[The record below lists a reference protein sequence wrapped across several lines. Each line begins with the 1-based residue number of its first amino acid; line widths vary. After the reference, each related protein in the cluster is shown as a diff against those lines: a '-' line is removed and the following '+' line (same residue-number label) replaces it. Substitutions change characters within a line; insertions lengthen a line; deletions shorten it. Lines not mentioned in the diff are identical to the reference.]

1 MEKKEIKTK
10 KELEMEKGEEKE
22 VKEVPVETEVS
33 AMEKRLE
40 KGKTTAQKVFE
51 DMISTF
57 REKQREFEK
66 AMSEYGVPTGKLVMD
81 VIETDEDVI
90 VKTDLPGVK
99 KEDIV
104 VDLTEDS
111 LEVMAK
117 FEEESTVE
125 GENFI
130 KKERK
135 YGEAKRAVSLPKQI
149 KIDEA
154 SAKFADGVLTVT
166 IPKEEKKRHHLK
178 LE

>member
-10 KELEMEKGEEKE
+10 KELKMEKSGEKE
-22 VKEVPVETEVS
+22 IKEVPVETGVS
-33 AMEKRLE
+33 TMEKRLE
-40 KGKTTAQKVFE
+40 KGRTTAQKIFE

-66 AMSEYGVPTGKLVMD
+66 VMSEYGVPTAKPAMD
-81 VIETDEDVI
+81 VIETDNDII

-104 VDLTEDS
+104 IDLTEDT

-135 YGEAKRAVSLPKQI
+135 YGEAKRVVSIPEQI

>member
-10 KELEMEKGEEKE
+10 KELDMEKSEEKK

-33 AMEKRLE
+33 TIEKRLE
-40 KGKTTAQKVFE
+40 RGRTTVQKVFE

-57 REKQREFEK
+57 REKQREFEN

-81 VIETDEDVI
+81 VIETDEDII

-99 KEDIV
+99 KEDIII
-104 VDLTEDS
+104 DLTEDS
-111 LEVMAK
+111 LEVTAK

-125 GENFI
+125 GKNFI

-135 YGEAKRAVSLPKQI
+135 YGEAKRSVILPKQI

-154 SAKFADGVLTVT
+154 SAKFADSVLTVT
-166 IPKEEKKRHHLK
+166 IPKEEKKKHHLK

>member
-10 KELEMEKGEEKE
+10 KELEMEKGGEKE
-22 VKEVPVETEVS
+22 AKEVPIETEASSV
-33 AMEKRLE
+33 EKRLE
-40 KGKTTAQKVFE
+40 KGRTTAQKIFE

-57 REKQREFEK
+57 REKQKEFEK
-66 AMSEYGVPTGKLVMD
+66 AMSEYGVPAAKPAMD
-81 VIETDEDVI
+81 VIETDNDII

-111 LEVMAK
+111 LEVVAK
-117 FEEESTVE
+117 FEEESVVE

-135 YGEAKRAVSLPKQI
+135 YGEAKRAVSLPEQI
-149 KIDEA
+149 KIEEA